1 MSIIIYDII
10 YSDHINGRNMRK
22 ARFGLMV
29 PIPVGR
35 AVRKLGQD
43 IRDARLRR
51 RISTAVMAERAS
63 ISRTTLN
70 KVEKGGLGVSL
81 SNYANVLFVLGMAE
95 RLGDLV
101 EVKTDMVGLELEEER
116 LPQRIRKRR
125 QNKSG
130 RQSSQSGQKSNA

>member
-1 MSIIIYDII
+1 MSKTQLD
-10 YSDHINGRNMRK
+10 
-22 ARFGLMV
+22 LMV
-29 PIPVGR
+29 PIPVRR

-70 KVEKGGLGVSL
+70 KIEKGDSGVSL
-81 SNYANVLFVLGMAE
+81 GNYANVLFVLGMAE
-95 RLGDLV
+95 RLGDLADA
-101 EVKTDMVGLELEEER
+101 KTDAVGLELEEER
-116 LPQRIRKRR
+116 LPQRICRPR

-130 RQSSQSGQKSNA
+130 HKSSQSGQKSKT

>member
-1 MSIIIYDII
+1 
-10 YSDHINGRNMRK
+10 MRK
-22 ARFGLMV
+22 TRFGLMV
-29 PIPVGR
+29 PILVGR

-70 KVEKGGLGVSL
+70 KVEKGDLGVSL
-81 SNYANVLFVLGMAE
+81 CNYAKVLFVLGMAE

-130 RQSSQSGQKSNA
+130 RQSSQSGQKSHA

>member
-1 MSIIIYDII
+1 MSKTQLD
-10 YSDHINGRNMRK
+10 
-22 ARFGLMV
+22 LMV
-29 PIPVGR
+29 PIPVRR

-70 KVEKGGLGVSL
+70 KIEKGDPGVSL
-81 SNYANVLFVLGMAE
+81 RNYANVLFVLGMTE
-95 RLGDLV
+95 RLGDLADA
-101 EVKTDMVGLELEEER
+101 KMDTVGLELEEER
-116 LPQRIRKRR
+116 LPQRIRKPR

-130 RQSSQSGQKSNA
+130 RKSSQSGQKSKA